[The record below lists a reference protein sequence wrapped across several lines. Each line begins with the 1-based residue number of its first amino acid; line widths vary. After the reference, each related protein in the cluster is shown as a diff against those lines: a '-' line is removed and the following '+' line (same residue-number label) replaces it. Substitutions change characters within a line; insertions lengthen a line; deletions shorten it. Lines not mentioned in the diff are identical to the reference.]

1 MQKRQHK
8 KGRPVWAVS
17 MAVIGI
23 LSIILLI
30 WTWDAEQTAHYV
42 PCYPLEDIT
51 PYLQKQILT
60 KRDYDVLCHQ
70 TGLSKT
76 AIDTLRRENKTEKLL
91 AVQERFFAEVNI
103 NCECHSFIF
112 RETLDQIHADKE
124 ERTSWETA
132 IPAVEDGDILITFNS
147 HFLGWRNGH
156 AAIVIDA
163 GKGLTLEALTL
174 GRNSAILNLDSWLER
189 PSFAVLRL
197 RGATREER
205 AKIAEYAGEHL
216 NRIPYRLSAGIGSE
230 RIYTKVIGNTEAAG
244 NVSITELC
252 PPTGTHCSHL
262 VWYAYEHFG
271 YDLDSDGGLVVT
283 PKDLYES
290 PLLETIQVYGMKID

>member
-1 MQKRQHK
+1 MQKKQYGKRH
-8 KGRPVWAVS
+8 RVWAAS

-23 LSIILLI
+23 LISILLI
-30 WTWDAEQTAHYV
+30 WTWDAEQTVHSV

-60 KRDYDVLCHQ
+60 KGDYDVLCHQ

-76 AIDTLRRENKTEKLL
+76 AIETLRKENKTEKLL

-103 NCECHSFIF
+103 NCECRSFIF
-112 RETLDQIHADKE
+112 RETLDPICEDE
-124 ERTSWETA
+124 GEWTSWETA
-132 IPAVEDGDILITFNS
+132 IPDLEDGDILITFNS
-147 HFLGWRNGH
+147 HFFGWRNGH

-174 GRNSAILNLDSWLER
+174 GRDSAILDIDSWMER
-189 PSFAVLRL
+189 PSFALLRL
-197 RGATREER
+197 RGATQEER
-205 AKIAEYAGEHL
+205 AKIAEYAREHL
-216 NRIPYRLSAGIGSE
+216 NRIPYHLTAGIGTE
-230 RIYTKVIGNTEAAG
+230 RLYTEFIGKTEAAG
-244 NVSITELC
+244 PVSAAELC
-252 PPTGTHCSHL
+252 PPAGTHCSHL